1 MSHATGNEEA
11 KHKELLN
18 AARLSK
24 KEARV
29 LLNLV
34 PKMTCWKR
42 HKDVEKATMLDI
54 LHACSTNR
62 RFNRMLGLDAALIEK
77 NYDDDDEDSE
87 EDLLDFDDEKE
98 EEKVMEDEEEDH
110 APSEQEVTLKS
121 KGRKRNTVDLGREIL
136 KAKPI
141 VRSRFLEFDLFS
153 A

>member
-77 NYDDDDEDSE
+77 NDDDDEDSE